1 MQSFSMISMFDEHE
15 FLDFC
20 GIIICEF
27 IRSADLAN
35 PMRYT
40 CPLRPVI
47 NVTEDRI
54 AALNLT

>member
-1 MQSFSMISMFDEHE
+1 MISKFDELE